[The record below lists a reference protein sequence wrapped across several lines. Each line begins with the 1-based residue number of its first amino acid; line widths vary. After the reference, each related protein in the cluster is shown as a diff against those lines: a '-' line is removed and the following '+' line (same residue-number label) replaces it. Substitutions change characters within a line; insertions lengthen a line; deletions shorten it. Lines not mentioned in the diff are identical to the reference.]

1 MCPVYVISGRDD
13 SQVAISPGVYCFNPS
28 STTSPHQPFVL
39 PVDVSIGFTLRLAV
53 LSDFHGTFR
62 VVKVSRASSGRPI
75 TVACEQSTHSSSN
88 GKFRNWVCA
97 KFSMVVGQPVARL
110 CGHAVMARLWLLGDS
125 RITPQSFLR
134 AVVSAPQRA
143 PPAPTPGASPFH
155 LEGFGISQQSRFH
168 FPSITQGQTTVES
181 TVLAKHT
188 AELRLLTPESVELPL
203 ASPGHQCAIMA
214 TNGVEGY
221 LTKADPSAGVQG
233 GLRLCSCSPKR
244 LAALPLREAGDCFD
258 AQVLL

>member
-1 MCPVYVISGRDD
+1 ML
-13 SQVAISPGVYCFNPS
+13 PGFYCSNQS
-28 STTSPHQPFVL
+28 STTSQRFLL
-39 PVDVSIGFTLRLAV
+39 PLDVSVGFSLRLAV

-62 VVKVSRASSGRPI
+62 VVKVSRTSSGRPI
-75 TVACEQSTHSSSN
+75 TVACEQSTHSTSN

-97 KFSMVVGQPVARL
+97 KFSLVVGNKPVSRL
-110 CGHAVMARLWLLGDS
+110 CGHAVVARRWLMGDS
-125 RITPQSFLR
+125 RITRASFLP

-143 PPAPTPGASPFH
+143 PPAPIPGARPFH

-168 FPSITQGQTTVES
+168 FPSVTQGQTTVEPS
-181 TVLAKHT
+181 VLAKQT
-188 AELRLLTPESVELPL
+188 AELRLLTPEHVELPL

-221 LTKADPSAGVQG
+221 LTKADPSAGVIG

-244 LAALPLREAGDCFD
+244 LAALPLAGAGDCFD